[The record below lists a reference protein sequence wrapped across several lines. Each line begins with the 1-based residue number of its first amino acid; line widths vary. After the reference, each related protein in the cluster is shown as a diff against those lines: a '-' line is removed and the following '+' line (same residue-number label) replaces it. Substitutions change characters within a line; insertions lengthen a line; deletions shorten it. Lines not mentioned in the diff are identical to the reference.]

1 MENNK
6 KKPQNQ
12 FQFRF
17 TNIDTMNTIRNL
29 AHEKKLT
36 INFIMNESLKYGL
49 PLFIKSLNNTTE
61 EGINPAETK
70 NMQAVSKRLD
80 KLLEFQ
86 EIMDEQ
92 LNDILEKQAI
102 LGANLELCKYITSS
116 IYSRQKVRD
125 VENANLRAFSEAE
138 ENAFDTRVP
147 KQFLD
152 KYNAFIKDLFE
163 EGEEDDEE

>member
-49 PLFIKSLNNTTE
+49 PLL
-61 EGINPAETK
+61 
-70 NMQAVSKRLD
+70 
-80 KLLEFQ
+80 
-86 EIMDEQ
+86 
-92 LNDILEKQAI
+92 
-102 LGANLELCKYITSS
+102 
-116 IYSRQKVRD
+116 
-125 VENANLRAFSEAE
+125 
-138 ENAFDTRVP
+138 
-147 KQFLD
+147 
-152 KYNAFIKDLFE
+152 
-163 EGEEDDEE
+163 